1 MGGHGDDPSRRQDRR
16 TSSRPSR
23 KHHLCREGQGADAMG
38 RAFAVHRGSRPRRF
52 HLRAALR
59 AAPGDQRQP
68 RRSAGMRAGAQRRR
82 GGRHQPRHRA
92 GGKAGDCAVGR
103 SGAPRSRRE
112 EVTITNA
119 VVVWMSRGNP
129 MKLVRY
135 ESTGQVA
142 TITMDRASSHNALN
156 NALCDE
162 LREAWLRFHESDDRV
177 AVLASSE
184 EKYFSVGADVRD
196 LPVNMWHAVPG
207 LGVELDKPVI
217 AATSGWVVG
226 GAFVLVQMAD
236 MCVASE
242 TTRFIYPEGKIGT
255 TAGGISSVMARMP
268 HKIAMEFLLVGEEM
282 SAERA
287 YQIGFVNKVAP
298 KGQHVALAREMA
310 AKIAANAPLVVRA
323 LKKLAR
329 DAMPKGPLEGVA
341 EVRRLLDAVRD
352 SEDLKEGV
360 KAFAEK
366 RKPDFK
372 GR

>member
-1 MGGHGDDPSRRQDRR
+1 
-16 TSSRPSR
+16 
-23 KHHLCREGQGADAMG
+23 
-38 RAFAVHRGSRPRRF
+38 
-52 HLRAALR
+52 
-59 AAPGDQRQP
+59 
-68 RRSAGMRAGAQRRR
+68 
-82 GGRHQPRHRA
+82 
-92 GGKAGDCAVGR
+92 
-103 SGAPRSRRE
+103 
-112 EVTITNA
+112 
-119 VVVWMSRGNP
+119 MSRGNP

-135 ESTGQVA
+135 ESAGHVA
-142 TITMDRASSHNALN
+142 TITMDRASAHNALN

-268 HKIAMEFLLVGEEM
+268 HKRTAMWRWLSRCRIPS
-282 SAERA
+282 SA
-287 YQIGFVNKVAP
+287 V
-298 KGQHVALAREMA
+298 
-310 AKIAANAPLVVRA
+310 
-323 LKKLAR
+323 
-329 DAMPKGPLEGVA
+329 
-341 EVRRLLDAVRD
+341 
-352 SEDLKEGV
+352 
-360 KAFAEK
+360 
-366 RKPDFK
+366 
-372 GR
+372 